1 MISFLRRHQKSIFY
15 AVLAVF
21 LSGIFVG
28 LGGYWF
34 TSRDS
39 DGIIARVGENKI
51 TASRFAARVNLHAED
66 MRSRSNGEI
75 SDEALANLRRE
86 VAQDMIVEEI
96 IADEAEKMGLVV
108 TDAELSRDIQATPAF
123 QRDGRF
129 EQDVYFAQVRR
140 IFRESP
146 QQYELHRRRAILAA
160 RAKQLV
166 FRMAKV
172 SPAEAEAAYRAE
184 KKGVMKDFQKEKASY
199 LARMQQRR
207 ALDLINHWLRQVGP
221 AADPQIFAERINGA

>member
-34 TSRDS
+34 TSRDM
-39 DGIIARVGENKI
+39 DGVVARVGENKI
-51 TASRFAARVNLHAED
+51 TQTRFAARVNQYAE
-66 MRSRSNGEI
+66 MLRERGTEL
-75 SDEALANLRRE
+75 SDENLARLRRE
-86 VAQDMIVEEI
+86 VANDMVVEEI
-96 IADEAEKMGLVV
+96 LADQALKLGLTV
-108 TDAELSRDIQATPAF
+108 TDDELARDIQATPAF
-123 QRDGRF
+123 QQNGRF
-129 EQDVYFAQVRR
+129 EQEIYFAQVRR
-140 IFRESP
+140 LFRESP
-146 QQYELHRRRAILAA
+146 QEYEAHRRRAILAA

-172 SPAEAEAAYRAE
+172 APKEVEEAYRLE
-184 KKGVMKDFQKEKASY
+184 KKGSMKGFEKDKAAY
-199 LARMQQRR
+199 TARLQQQR

-221 AADPQIFAERINGA
+221 TADPQIFQERVDGV

>member
-1 MISFLRRHQKSIFY
+1 MISILRKHQKSIFY

-34 TSRDS
+34 TNRDM
-39 DGIIARVGENKI
+39 DGVVARVGEKKI
-51 TASRFAARVNLHAED
+51 TETRFVARVNQYADLL
-66 MRSRSNGEI
+66 RSRGTELN
-75 SDEALANLRRE
+75 DENIKRLRRE
-86 VAQDMIVEEI
+86 IANDMVVEEI
-96 IADEAEKMGLVV
+96 LADQAEQLGLVV
-108 TDAELSRDIQATPAF
+108 SDAELARDIQSTPAF

-129 EQDVYFAQVRR
+129 EQEAYFIAVRQL
-140 IFRESP
+140 FRQTP
-146 QQYELHRRRAILAA
+146 QEYEAHRRRAILAA

-172 SPAEAEAAYRAE
+172 SPREVEEAYRAE
-184 KKGVMKDFQKEKASY
+184 KKGRMKDFEKDKAAFA
-199 LARMQQRR
+199 ARLQQQR

-221 AADPQIFAERINGA
+221 TADPQIFQERVDGV